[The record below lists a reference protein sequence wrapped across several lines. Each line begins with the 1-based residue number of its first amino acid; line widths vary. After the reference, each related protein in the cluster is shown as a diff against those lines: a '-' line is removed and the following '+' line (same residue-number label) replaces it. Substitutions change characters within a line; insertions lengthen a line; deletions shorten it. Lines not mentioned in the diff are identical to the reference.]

1 MAALCPTA
9 PIWSSFTESSCPVQH
24 RQISVRSRSPDTTF
38 ITHGACLLLKR
49 QLTFESDKLI
59 ALQGIVKQLL
69 IRTSLEYH
77 FGIWSGS
84 IAGQLLWFA
93 KPYTVL
99 EPSESLKVNPTWSW
113 ASTMGHIVFNNGAL
127 AENLVTEIEI
137 EGSPVDLRHAAD
149 YSPTIWFSHSN
160 RLSRYDRCIGTEYR
174 MGLIRRT
181 RYSFWPGL
189 LPLHFP
195 RGHHQQFWLQR
206 AIGTACRYPGGGI
219 QTSRIGWCNRRPGV
233 CQRRETAGLHNL
245 KASEHTTM
253 LSRISLRMLITC

>member
-59 ALQGIVKQLL
+59 ALQGIVKQLP

-137 EGSPVDLRHAAD
+137 EGHRLTLDTQLITVPRSG
-149 YSPTIWFSHSN
+149 SPTATGSVDMIDVSGRN
-160 RLSRYDRCIGTEYR
+160 
-174 MGLIRRT
+174 
-181 RYSFWPGL
+181 
-189 LPLHFP
+189 
-195 RGHHQQFWLQR
+195 
-206 AIGTACRYPGGGI
+206 
-219 QTSRIGWCNRRPGV
+219 IGWASSDERVIPSGPVYCPFISREVTIYDFGFSVLLVQPADTQAEEFRRVGLGGV
-233 CQRRETAGLHNL
+233 TEDRGFANVERQRVC
-245 KASEHTTM
+245 
-253 LSRISLRMLITC
+253 II